1 MTDQLSHDAIMQFM
15 DDMCAPW
22 INQLDLNLVS
32 VGDKTAT
39 FTWHA
44 GLDLCREVVG
54 APPIVSGQ
62 ATMAVADTA
71 SFLTIC
77 ALNNALMNCTTVDM
91 GTNFMRPLMSG
102 DVTVVMTALTLG
114 RKLVTMRAE
123 FMQNGKMA
131 ATSTGVFAYL

>member
-1 MTDQLSHDAIMQFM
+1 MTDQLSHDDIMQFM

-22 INQLDLNLVS
+22 IKQLDIQLVN
-32 VGDKTAT
+32 VGDKSAT
-39 FTWHA
+39 FTWQA
-44 GLDLCREVVG
+44 GLDICREVVD

-77 ALNNALMNCTTVDM
+77 ALNNGLMNCTTVDM
-91 GTNFMRPLMSG
+91 SINFMRPLMAG
-102 DVTVVMTALTLG
+102 EITVEMTALTLG

-131 ATSTGVFAYL
+131 ATASGVFAYL